1 MPIIIIKPIN
11 MKKFKKI
18 LLCYAVLLAVAA
30 FYANFLSHQKL
41 PFLHGINF
49 ALSVLNFTLIGIL
62 LYHWDKVRRW
72 NLEIEHAE
80 ENAEPEAEN
89 VLAAG

>member
-1 MPIIIIKPIN
+1 MKPIN

-18 LLCYAVLLAVAA
+18 LLCYAVLLAVIA
-30 FYANFLSHQKL
+30 FYADFLSHQKL
-41 PFLHGINF
+41 PYLQGINF

-62 LYHWDKVRRW
+62 LFHWDKVRRW
-72 NLEIEHAE
+72 NLVIEHTE
-80 ENAEPEAEN
+80 ENPEPEAEN